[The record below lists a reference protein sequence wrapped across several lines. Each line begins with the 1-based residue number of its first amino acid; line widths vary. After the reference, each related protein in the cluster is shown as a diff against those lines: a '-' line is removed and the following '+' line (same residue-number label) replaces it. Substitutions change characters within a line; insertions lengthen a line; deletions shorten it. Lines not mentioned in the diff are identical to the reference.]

1 MTKVKKKSPAERE
14 YDKQVKRIKQFVRR
28 AEKRGFIFPDNVIP
42 DKPKRITKASV
53 RKLSKITPKELY
65 KKAEYGGEASEG
77 EIVSAKEGLELE
89 RKVRA
94 KKASQTRKRKKEQ
107 KSQQSTN
114 EQGFKVPYNPTYE
127 DSFYTRIVI
136 SKWYATLDTF
146 RNGEAYNLLRVWLG
160 NIIRFNGIE
169 NTAEMLTRGAEA
181 GHLLTWEVVYKMNK
195 ATLYIGYMVD
205 YLPDQDIHYKDE
217 VMDLVEYWK
226 RLGDALEQEEDW
238 EFPL

>member
-1 MTKVKKKSPAERE
+1 MTKVKKKSPAELK
-14 YDKQVKRIKQFVRR
+14 YDKQVKRIKQFVSR
-28 AEKRGFIFPDNVIP
+28 AEKRGYIFPDDVIP
-42 DKPKRITKASV
+42 EKPEKIRIKHVKELA
-53 RKLSKITPKELY
+53 KLTPKQLY
-65 KKAEYGGEASEG
+65 KNAEYGGAESYGDIIPA
-77 EIVSAKEGLELE
+77 VEGLKLE
-89 RKVRA
+89 RKARA
-94 KKASQTRKRKKEQ
+94 KKAAQTRKRKKEQ

-114 EQGFKVPYNPTYE
+114 EQGFKPPYNPTYE

-136 SKWYATLDTF
+136 SQWYATLDTC

-181 GHLLTWEVVYKMNK
+181 GHLLTWEVVYKMDK

-217 VMDLVEYWK
+217 ILDLVEYWK

-238 EFPL
+238 EYPL

>member
-14 YDKQVKRIKQFVRR
+14 YDKQVKRIKQFIRR

-42 DKPKRITKASV
+42 NKPKRITKASV

-65 KKAEYGGEASEG
+65 KKAEYGGEATEG

-89 RKVRA
+89 RKARA
-94 KKASQTRKRKKEQ
+94 KKASKTRKRKKEQ
-107 KSQQSTN
+107 KSQQSAN

-136 SKWYATLDTF
+136 SNWYATLDTY

-160 NIIRFNGIE
+160 NIIRFNGVE

-181 GHLLTWEVVYKMNK
+181 GHLLTWEVVYKMEK

-217 VMDLVEYWK
+217 ILDLVEYWK

>member
-14 YDKQVKRIKQFVRR
+14 YAKQVKRIKQFVRR
-28 AEKRGFIFPDNVIP
+28 AEERGFIFPDNVIP

-65 KKAEYGGEASEG
+65 KKAEYGGEASYG

-89 RKVRA
+89 RKART
-94 KKASQTRKRKKEQ
+94 KKLAQTRKRNKEQ
-107 KSQQSTN
+107 KSQQPNN
-114 EQGFKVPYNPTYE
+114 EQDFKVPYNPSYD
-127 DSFYTRIVI
+127 DSFYTRVVI
-136 SKWYATLDTF
+136 SQWYATLDTC
-146 RNGEAYNLLRVWLG
+146 RKGEAYNLLRVWLG

-181 GHLLTWEVVYKMNK
+181 GHLLTWEVVYKMDK

-217 VMDLVEYWK
+217 ILDLVEYWK

-238 EFPL
+238 EYPL

>member
-14 YDKQVKRIKQFVRR
+14 YDKQVKRIKQFIRR
-28 AEKRGFIFPDNVIP
+28 AEKRGFIFTDNVIP
-42 DKPKRITKASV
+42 NKPKRITKASV

-77 EIVSAKEGLELE
+77 EIVPAKKGLELE

-94 KKASQTRKRKKEQ
+94 KKSAQTRKRKKEQ
-107 KSQQSTN
+107 KSQQPIN

-127 DSFYTRIVI
+127 DSFYSRIVI
-136 SKWYATLDTF
+136 SQWYATLDTC
-146 RNGEAYNLLRVWLG
+146 RNGDSYNLLRAWMG

-181 GHLLTWEVVYKMNK
+181 GHLLTWEDVYKADK

-217 VMDLVEYWK
+217 ILDLVEYWK

-238 EFPL
+238 EYPL

>member
-1 MTKVKKKSPAERE
+1 MAKVKKKSSAERE
-14 YDKQVKRIKQFVRR
+14 YDKQVKRIKQFISR

-42 DKPKRITKASV
+42 NKPKRITKASV

-89 RKVRA
+89 RKARA
-94 KKASQTRKRKKEQ
+94 KKAAQTRKRKKEQ
-107 KSQQSTN
+107 KSQQPTN
-114 EQGFKVPYNPTYE
+114 EQGFKVRYNPSYE

-136 SKWYATLDTF
+136 SQWYATLDTC
-146 RNGEAYNLLRVWLG
+146 RNGEAYNLLRAWMG

-181 GHLLTWEVVYKMNK
+181 GHLLTWEVVYKADK

-217 VMDLVEYWK
+217 ILDLVEYWK

-238 EFPL
+238 EYPL

>member
-14 YDKQVKRIKQFVRR
+14 YDKQVKRIKQFVSR

-42 DKPKRITKASV
+42 NKPKRITKASV

-77 EIVSAKEGLELE
+77 EIVPAKEGLELE
-89 RKVRA
+89 RKARA
-94 KKASQTRKRKKEQ
+94 KKSAQTRKRKKEQ

-114 EQGFKVPYNPTYE
+114 EQGFKAPYNPTYE
-127 DSFYTRIVI
+127 NTFYTRIVI
-136 SKWYATLDTF
+136 SQWYATLDKC

-181 GHLLTWEVVYKMNK
+181 GHLLTWEVVYKMDK

-217 VMDLVEYWK
+217 ILDLVEYWK

-238 EFPL
+238 EYPL

>member
-28 AEKRGFIFPDNVIP
+28 AEERGFIFPDNVIP
-42 DKPKRITKASV
+42 EKPKRITKASV

-65 KKAEYGGEASEG
+65 KKAEYGGEASYG

-89 RKVRA
+89 RKARA
-94 KKASQTRKRKKEQ
+94 KKSAQTRKRNKEQ
-107 KSQQSTN
+107 SN
-114 EQGFKVPYNPTYE
+114 NGQGFKPPYNPTYE

-136 SKWYATLDTF
+136 SQWYATLDTC
-146 RNGEAYNLLRVWLG
+146 RDGESYNLLRAWMG

-181 GHLLTWEVVYKMNK
+181 GHLLTWEVVYKADK

-217 VMDLVEYWK
+217 ILDLVEYWK
-226 RLGDALEQEEDW
+226 MLGDALEQEEDW
-238 EFPL
+238 EYPL

>member
-14 YDKQVKRIKQFVRR
+14 YDKQVKRIKQFISR

-42 DKPKRITKASV
+42 NKPKRITKASV

-65 KKAEYGGEASEG
+65 KKAEYGGEATEG

-89 RKVRA
+89 RKARA

-136 SKWYATLDTF
+136 SQWYATLDTC
-146 RNGEAYNLLRVWLG
+146 RNGEAYNLLRVWMG
-160 NIIRFNGIE
+160 NIVRFNGIE

-181 GHLLTWEVVYKMNK
+181 GHLLTWEVVYKTDK

-217 VMDLVEYWK
+217 ILDLVEYWK

-238 EFPL
+238 EYPL

>member
-42 DKPKRITKASV
+42 NKPKRITKASV
-53 RKLSKITPKELY
+53 RMLSKITPKELY
-65 KKAEYGGEASEG
+65 KKAEYGGEASFG

-89 RKVRA
+89 RKARA
-94 KKASQTRKRKKEQ
+94 NKASQTRKRKKEQ
-107 KSQQSTN
+107 KSHQSTN

-127 DSFYTRIVI
+127 DNFYSRVVI
-136 SKWYATLDTF
+136 SQWYSTLDTC
-146 RNGEAYNLLRVWLG
+146 RQGEAYNLLRVWLG

-181 GHLLTWEVVYKMNK
+181 GHLLTWEIAYKSDK

-217 VMDLVEYWK
+217 ILDSVEYWK
-226 RLGDALEQEEDW
+226 RLGDALEQDEDW